1 MENEEGERRPKRA
14 SKAMRAAQRAFEP
27 SLLEERFMTDR
38 DERIRS
44 TDIPE
49 RFQVSGCVEPETI
62 SSTKVIMWADRG
74 FGKRGFVMDQGK
86 RIRPQRSQTGSR
98 YKSVQI

>member
-1 MENEEGERRPKRA
+1 MEDEEGERRPKRA

-44 TDIPE
+44 TDMPE
-49 RFQVSGCVEPETI
+49 RFQVSGCVDTETI
-62 SSTKVIMWADRG
+62 L
-74 FGKRGFVMDQGK
+74 
-86 RIRPQRSQTGSR
+86 
-98 YKSVQI
+98 